1 MHPTGMCLTAA
12 IFTFSFLFSY
22 CQKWTE
28 MDEKLMGKGP
38 KSYCKETKNKIKMND
53 CLKNYDKTALKK
65 DLIHLVVGDLNKI
78 KNC

>member
-1 MHPTGMCLTAA
+1 
-12 IFTFSFLFSY
+12 
-22 CQKWTE
+22 